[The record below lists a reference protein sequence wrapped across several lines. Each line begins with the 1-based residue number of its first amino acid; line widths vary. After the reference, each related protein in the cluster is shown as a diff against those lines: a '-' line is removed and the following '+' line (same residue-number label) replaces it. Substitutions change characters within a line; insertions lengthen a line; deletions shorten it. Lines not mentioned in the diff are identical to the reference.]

1 MGQLAFERPLHPV
14 DVLVTTSNAR
24 SALES
29 PFFAIIIIIF
39 IITRLIFCQLAPIL
53 RVVLDVHDDDG
64 HREEERVLRGK
75 MCLLSFPSCYFLFP
89 LFCLFVVHDIYY
101 LTMRATYQIHF
112 MLEP

>member
-53 RVVLDVHDDDG
+53 IVVLDVHDDDG
-64 HREEERVLRGK
+64 HREEERVKREN
-75 MCLLSFPSCYFLFP
+75 
-89 LFCLFVVHDIYY
+89 V
-101 LTMRATYQIHF
+101 LT
-112 MLEP
+112 

>member
-29 PFFAIIIIIF
+29 PFFAIIIIIIF

-64 HREEERVLRGK
+64 HREEERVLRWK
-75 MCLLSFPSCYFLFP
+75 MCLLSFPRCYF
-89 LFCLFVVHDIYY
+89 
-101 LTMRATYQIHF
+101 
-112 MLEP
+112 

>member
-53 RVVLDVHDDDG
+53 RVVLDVHDEDG
-64 HREEERVLRGK
+64 HREDERVLRGK
-75 MCLLSFPSCYFLFP
+75 MCLLSLPRSYFPFFA
-89 LFCLFVVHDIYY
+89 Y
-101 LTMRATYQIHF
+101 LLCMISII
-112 MLEP
+112 